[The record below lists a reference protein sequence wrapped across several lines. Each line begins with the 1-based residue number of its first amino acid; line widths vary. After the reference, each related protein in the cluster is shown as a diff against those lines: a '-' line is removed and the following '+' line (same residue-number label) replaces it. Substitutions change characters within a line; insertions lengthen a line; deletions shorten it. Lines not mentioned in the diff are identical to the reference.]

1 MHRGLNCD
9 LKAYHTKYEEFFKVQ
24 GLREGTPIGSPEKR
38 ELNCRH
44 EILQSVH
51 AEGAA
56 IRGSSAIQKKLKGL
70 PASQIL
76 SKEMLLYC

>member
-24 GLREGTPIGSPEKR
+24 GLREGTPMGSPEKR
-38 ELNCRH
+38 ELNCTR
-44 EILQSVH
+44 EICQSVH

-56 IRGSSAIQKKLKGL
+56 TRGSSAIQKTLKGL
-70 PASQIL
+70 PAS
-76 SKEMLLYC
+76 KY